1 MQISDRAQPWRLQ
14 HSGLLRS
21 GLIMGGTL
29 LLLLAASYRL
39 SSQQTVL
46 LIGAVVALWAFLFAW
61 RWPQWSIVAFALATL
76 SISVSEQTGFSGYV
90 NEPMLLVS
98 ALTMLWVLDMVVR
111 EKKISLVRSAP
122 MLPLLA
128 LLLAALLA
136 FANGQ
141 LLWFFFA
148 NPAPMPAQLAGL
160 ALFVLSGAAFLVAA
174 NRVRE
179 LRWLR
184 YVTWLFFLFGALFIS
199 SRLVPSLGLGRL
211 VAPGLHGS
219 LFWVWLVSLSLA
231 QALINDRLKP
241 GWRVALGGL
250 AVATLAVGFF
260 QHRDWASAWLPA
272 LGAALVVIWLRSWR
286 QGLLLVVLG
295 ICVKLVVDPGLLSDL
310 MAADEYSINTRW
322 IAWQIVL
329 GEIARVS
336 PILGLGPANYY
347 HYTPLFPILGWY
359 VQFSSHNQY
368 VDLVAQVG
376 FIGLIA
382 FFWFAAAVAL
392 LAWRLR
398 TQAPEGFAKAYIYGA
413 LGGLAGTLAAGMLA
427 DWMLPFVY
435 NIGLRGFRS
444 SVMAWFFLGG
454 VVAIEQMIKS
464 GRGATE

>member
-1 MQISDRAQPWRLQ
+1 MQLSNLAQPWRW
-14 HSGLLRS
+14 HYSGLLRPA
-21 GLIMGGTL
+21 LIMGSTL

-39 SSQQTVL
+39 PSQQTVL

-61 RWPQWSIVAFALATL
+61 RWPQWGIIGFALVTL
-76 SISVSEQTGFSGYV
+76 SIGVSEGMGLSGYV
-90 NEPMLLVS
+90 NEPMVLVS
-98 ALTMLWVLDMVVR
+98 ALILLWVLDMVVR
-111 EKKISLVRSAP
+111 DRKISLVPSAP

-128 LLLAALLA
+128 LLLAVLLA

-160 ALFVLSGAAFLVAA
+160 ALYMLSAGAFLIAA

-179 LRWLR
+179 LCWLR
-184 YVTWLFFLFGALFIS
+184 YITWLFLFFGALFVT
-199 SRLVPSLGLGRL
+199 SRLVPSLGVSRL

-219 LFWVWLVSLSLA
+219 LFWVWVVSLSLA
-231 QALINDRLKP
+231 QALINDRLKL
-241 GWRVALGGL
+241 GWRVALGSL
-250 AVATLAVGFF
+250 ALATLAVGFF
-260 QHRDWASAWLPA
+260 QHRDWASAWMPA
-272 LGAALVVIWLRSWR
+272 LGAALVVVWLRSWR

-295 ICVKLVVDPGLLSDL
+295 VCAKLVIDPGLLSDL
-310 MAADEYSINTRW
+310 IAADDYSINTRW
-322 IAWQIVL
+322 IAWQIVV

-359 VQFSSHNQY
+359 VQFNSHNQY
-368 VDLVAQVG
+368 VDLIAQVG
-376 FIGLIA
+376 FFGLIA

-398 TQAPEGFAKAYIYGA
+398 TQAPDGFARAYIYGA
-413 LGGLAGTLAAGMLA
+413 LAGLAGTLAAGMLA
-427 DWMLPFVY
+427 DWVLPFVY

-444 SVMAWFFLGG
+444 SVLVWFFLGG